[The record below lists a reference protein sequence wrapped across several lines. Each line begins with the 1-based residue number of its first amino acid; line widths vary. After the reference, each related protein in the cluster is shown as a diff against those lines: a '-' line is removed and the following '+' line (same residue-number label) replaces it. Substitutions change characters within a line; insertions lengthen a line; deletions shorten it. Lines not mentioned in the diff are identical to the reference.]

1 MAKLSRRHMAPIR
14 EANQHQLSRLL
25 PSPEVAPLHFPGP
38 AEQPSLCQRRWKLF
52 GWFSGIAALYLPL
65 WLVLLVGFVGYGV
78 QYLFL
83 IEKIASLSYW
93 QVFSSL
99 RSPGTIYAGLTLSLT
114 LSPSRISR
122 WTARSWRDFHQL
134 CRVKRQDF
142 HGYRGSHECIF
153 TY

>member
-38 AEQPSLCQRRWKLF
+38 AEQPSLCQRGWKLF

-83 IEKIASLSYW
+83 IENNICWINTVSYIVAIQNFPLDR
-93 QVFSSL
+93 QVV
-99 RSPGTIYAGLTLSLT
+99 AGFPPTMS
-114 LSPSRISR
+114 
-122 WTARSWRDFHQL
+122 
-134 CRVKRQDF
+134 
-142 HGYRGSHECIF
+142 G
-153 TY
+153 